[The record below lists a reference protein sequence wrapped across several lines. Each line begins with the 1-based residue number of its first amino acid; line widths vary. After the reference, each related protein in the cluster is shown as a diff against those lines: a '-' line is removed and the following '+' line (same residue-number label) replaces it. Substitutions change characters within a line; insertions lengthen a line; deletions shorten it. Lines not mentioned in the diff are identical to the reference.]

1 MRFDFPLGLLGLIGI
16 PILILVYIIK
26 SKFTEQ
32 TIASTYLWT
41 LSERF
46 LKRKKRVSLL
56 TGIISLIL
64 QILAVT
70 IISLAIAQPVI
81 TLKDAANEY
90 CFILDGSGS
99 MRMETEKGVTRFEA
113 GKKTIEQTVKNA
125 VDGSTFT
132 LIYVGESTNV
142 VFPQDVQNADDK
154 DQVLRMLAEL
164 KPAYNTAN
172 LAGAIG
178 EAQERFAAN
187 PSMLTYLVTDT
198 TYETAENI
206 QVVNVSKE
214 IENYAV
220 SGVSHSFRNSELKV
234 SGVVTSYESDA
245 ELTVGIFLDDE
256 EAAKT
261 TCKVKANK
269 GEPTAFTLE
278 TVVEVYSSI
287 KVKILEADG
296 LALDNEYVI
305 YNVESESSYDTLIVS
320 EKPFFIKSMLSSLI
334 DADITVVDVKGY
346 EQLAEKTG
354 YGLYVFDSV
363 DVSNLNIPTDG
374 TVWLFNVEGSPA
386 NAGFKFQGEM
396 DISTEPRVLEPSTS
410 SSTAAQ
416 NLMKDLAGNAIYVTR
431 YLKYGLDRNFTTLYS
446 LDGNPVIF
454 AGTSQKGNREV
465 VFAFDLHQSNLPL
478 LVDFAVLMRN
488 LVTYSFP
495 DMIDQTNYECGES
508 AQVNVI
514 ANCESI
520 RVESPSGEVNY
531 LNVEAASDVIELKEV
546 GRYTV
551 NMTVAGT
558 VREFYIWS
566 AMNENERIP
575 TQTEASV
582 SLQGQAGSDKL
593 DGKYDP
599 LLVMFIVLAVIFL
612 ADWMVYCYEKYQ
624 LR

>member
-1 MRFDFPLGLLGLIGI
+1 MTFNFPLGLLGLIGI

-70 IISLAIAQPVI
+70 IISFAIAQPVI
-81 TLKDAANEY
+81 TVPNAASEY
-90 CFILDGSGS
+90 CFIIDGSGS
-99 MRMETEKGVTRFEA
+99 MRMETEKGVTRFEV
-113 GKKTIEQTVKNA
+113 GKKVIEETVNKA
-125 VDGSTFT
+125 TDGSTFT
-132 LIYVGESTNV
+132 LIYVGDSTNV

-154 DQVLRMLAEL
+154 DQVLRMLKEL
-164 KPAYNTAN
+164 KPAYNTTN

-178 EAQERFAAN
+178 EAQERFQAN

-214 IENYAV
+214 VQNYAV
-220 SGVSHSFRNSELKV
+220 SGVSYSFKNSELKV

-245 ELTVGIFLDDE
+245 ELTVGIFLDGE
-256 EAAKT
+256 EEAKT

-278 TVVEVYSSI
+278 TVTVAYSSI
-287 KVKILEADG
+287 QVKILEADG

-320 EKPFFIKSMLSSLI
+320 EKPFFIKSILSSLI
-334 DADITVVDVKGY
+334 NADITVVDVKGY
-346 EQLAEKTG
+346 EKLEKKTG

-363 DVSNLNIPTDG
+363 DVSNLHIPTDG
-374 TVWLFNVEGSPA
+374 TVWLFNVEGSMA
-386 NAGFKFQGEM
+386 NSGFTVQGEM
-396 DISTEPRVLEPSTS
+396 DISASPGVLEPTTS
-410 SSTAAQ
+410 SATATQ
-416 NLMKDLAGNAIYVTR
+416 KLMKDLTGNDIYVTR
-431 YLKYGLDRNFTTLYS
+431 YLKCGFYRSFSTLYS
-446 LDGNPVIF
+446 LEGNPVIF
-454 AGTSQKGNREV
+454 AGTSEKGNREV

-478 LVDFAVLMRN
+478 LVDFAILMRN

-495 DMIDQTNYECGES
+495 NMIDQTNYECGES

-558 VREFYIWS
+558 MREFYIWS

-575 TQTEASV
+575 TQTESAI
-582 SLQGQAGSDKL
+582 SLQGQASSEKF